1 MNMIQSFLTDTQDY
15 ITDTIVSIVEKSR
28 LEYKPLEKIE
38 INTPDEISETLK
50 TYIDKKLLNSLETG
64 SCTFAHIQNGYWT
77 LKKHENC
84 YAVKL
89 EVLNDII
96 DTFFATMK
104 LNYVKFSTYQ
114 PYYPCISANH
124 IADMNFVR
132 TLVVC
137 KVYDSSKSVI

>member
-1 MNMIQSFLTDTQDY
+1 MEWIQSFLTDTQDY
-15 ITDTIVSIVEKSR
+15 IADTIVSIVEKSR

-38 INTPDEISETLK
+38 INTPDEVSDTLK
-50 TYIDKKLLNSLETG
+50 AHIDKKLCHSLDTG

-77 LKKHENC
+77 LKKQENC

-96 DTFFATMK
+96 DTFFATME
-104 LNYVKFSTYQ
+104 LNYIKFLTYQ

-124 IADMNFVR
+124 IADMNFVKS
-132 TLVVC
+132 LVVC
-137 KVYDSSKSVI
+137 KVYDSSKCVI